1 MTDKKVRIP
10 IGPQHPALKEPEVFN
25 LTLEGERILDMDM
38 RFGYNHRGI
47 EKACEER
54 NYTQTLYL
62 IERICGICSM
72 VHATCY
78 IEAAEKVGGIEVPER
93 AKYIRSIVGELE
105 RVHSHLLGLGV
116 AGHEIGFDTLLM
128 YSWRDRELVM
138 DVFADYTGNRVNYG
152 INCMGG
158 VRRDLT
164 AEMIADILKK
174 IDVLEERTK
183 YYIEVA
189 TGDTVLHKRLS
200 GVGFLS
206 REDALHYG
214 ALGPTLRASGVDVDL
229 RRDDPCSAY
238 AKAVFNVVTYDSCD
252 VYGRAVVRLLE
263 LMEIYKILRQFL
275 REMPDGPIEVKVPRK
290 LPEGEAIVRYEA
302 PRGEAIHYVA
312 GNGTDKPARCKI
324 RAPTLG
330 NSQAMKKM
338 LEGDNLADASLVIA
352 AIDPCFGCTDR
363 MIKVQDTVR
372 GERMLPWADLSAFGR
387 KWHKEHNGID
397 FTELNKKFCVR

>member
-1 MTDKKVRIP
+1 M
-10 IGPQHPALKEPEVFN
+10 FN
-25 LTLEGERILDMDM
+25 LTLEGERIIEMDM
-38 RFGYNHRGI
+38 HWGYNHRGI

-78 IEAAEKVGGIEVPER
+78 IEAAEKIAGLEIPER

-105 RVHSHLLGLGV
+105 RVHSHLLWLGV
-116 AGHEIGFDTLLM
+116 AGHEVGFDTLLM

-138 DVFADYTGNRVNYG
+138 DIFADYLGNRVNYG
-152 INCMGG
+152 LNSLGG

-164 AEMIADILKK
+164 PEIIADILKK
-174 IDVLEERTK
+174 MDVLEERTK

-189 TGDTVLHKRLS
+189 TGETTLHQRLS
-200 GVGFLS
+200 GVGYLS
-206 REDALHYG
+206 REDALRYG

-229 RRDDPCSAY
+229 RRDDPCCAY
-238 AKAVFNVVTYDSCD
+238 DKAVFNVITATSCD

-263 LMEIYKILRQFL
+263 LLESYKIIRQMLRDL
-275 REMPDGPIEVKVPRK
+275 PDGPIEVKAPRK
-290 LPEGEAIVRYEA
+290 IPEGEAIVRYEA
-302 PRGEAIHYVA
+302 PRGEALHYVA

-330 NSQAMKKM
+330 NAQAMKKM
-338 LEGDNLADASLVIA
+338 MEGDSLADAPLVIA
-352 AIDPCFGCTDR
+352 AIDPCFGCADR
-363 MIKVQDTVR
+363 MIRINDVNQGDKVI
-372 GERMLPWADLSAFGR
+372 PWSELSAYSREWHR
-387 KWHKEHNGID
+387 KNRGID
-397 FTELNKKFCVR
+397 FTELNKKFIVK